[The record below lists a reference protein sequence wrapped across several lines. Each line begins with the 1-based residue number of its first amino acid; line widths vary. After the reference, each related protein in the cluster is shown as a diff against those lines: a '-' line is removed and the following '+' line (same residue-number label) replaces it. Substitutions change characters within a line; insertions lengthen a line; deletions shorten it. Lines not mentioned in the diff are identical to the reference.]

1 MNILE
6 GKSIR
11 VIGPASSA
19 NLGPGFDAF
28 AIALDGIYDTVE
40 TILKKQEGIALSILG
55 KKASSIP
62 TESKENTGGLV
73 ATNMFDE
80 LGLAGG
86 CIISINKGVPPG
98 YGLGS
103 SAATASAVA
112 YGINKLCKLNL
123 STSELLKFA
132 ASGEIASAGV
142 RHYDNVAGSLL
153 GGFVIVRASDSIDAV
168 TFPPPKSL
176 ALCVCIPKIQT
187 PPKKTGQARAVLP
200 KSVTLSDMVQNLSSA
215 SLMVAGFAKGDV
227 ELIGRAM
234 KDRIVEPARASLV
247 PGYHQV
253 RKNALKAGAS
263 GVAIS
268 GAGPS
273 MIAFVNLKKA
283 KADAVGASMRKGF
296 ASAGVGSD
304 IIITKIGRGA
314 RTIAR

>member
-1 MNILE
+1 ME
-6 GKSIR
+6 GRSIR

-28 AIALDGIYDTVE
+28 AIALDGIYDTIE
-40 TILKKQEGIALSILG
+40 ITLRKQGGIEVSISG
-55 KKASSIP
+55 KMASSIP
-62 TESKENTGGLV
+62 TAPEENTGGLV
-73 ATNMFDE
+73 ATNMFQE

-86 CIISINKGVPPG
+86 CIIKINKGVPPG

-123 STSELLKFA
+123 PTPELLKFA

-153 GGFVIVRASDSIDAV
+153 GGFVIVRASNSIDAV
-168 TFPPPKSL
+168 NFPPPKSL

-200 KSVTLSDMVQNLSSA
+200 KSIMLSDMVQNLSSA
-215 SLMVAGFAKGDV
+215 SLMVAGFAKGDID
-227 ELIGRAM
+227 LIGRAM
-234 KDRIVEPARASLV
+234 TDKIVEPARASLV

-253 RKNALKAGAS
+253 RKNALKAGAC

-283 KADAVGASMRKGF
+283 KAGAVGESMKEGF
-296 ASAGVGSD
+296 ASAGVGSE

-314 RTIAR
+314 RTITR